1 MPEDITLEAFD
12 LEELDQDGAIREM
25 EDAVVGDSRADFF
38 RKAALGGGALIGG
51 GALLG
56 ALPELAAAKPS
67 AKQDIAILNFALTLE
82 YLESEFYKSALAA
95 NADQGDQVVRGVTQ
109 VVSSHENAHVRY
121 LKKGLGSKAVKKPKF
136 DFGSSLANKSNFL
149 ATAVAL
155 EDTGVRAY
163 SGQGTRIK
171 SPKIVK
177 AAISILVI
185 EARHASRFRALN
197 NNKFAPSAFGS
208 ANSMAQVLKTVNKT
222 HFIKK

>member
-1 MPEDITLEAFD
+1 MPEDIKLEAFD
-12 LEELDQDGAIREM
+12 LEQLDQNGAIREA
-25 EDAVVGDSRADFF
+25 EEAVAGDSRADFL
-38 RKAALGGGALIGG
+38 RKAALGGGAMIGG

-56 ALPELAAAKPS
+56 AMPSLAAAKPS

-82 YLESEFYKSALAA
+82 YLESEFYKEALAKVPF
-95 NADQGDQVVRGVTQ
+95 ADGVARDVTQ
-109 VVSSHENAHVRY
+109 VVSSHENAHVKF
-121 LKKGLGSKAVKKPKF
+121 LKKALGSKAVKKPKF
-136 DFGSSLANKSNFL
+136 DFKDTTSTQGKFL

-171 SPKIVK
+171 SPAIVK

-185 EARHASRFRALN
+185 EARHASRFRAIN

-208 ANSMAQVLKTVNKT
+208 ANSMAQVLKTVKKT
-222 HFIKK
+222 GFIKS